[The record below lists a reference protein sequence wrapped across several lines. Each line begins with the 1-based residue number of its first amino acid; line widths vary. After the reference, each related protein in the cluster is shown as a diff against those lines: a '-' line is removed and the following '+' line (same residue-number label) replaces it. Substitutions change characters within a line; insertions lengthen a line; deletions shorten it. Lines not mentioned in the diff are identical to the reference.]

1 MNRPAVPVA
10 ARIATCLRW
19 LPALLV
25 PLLLAAGPI
34 GRELTGGEWALWL
47 PLLFAY
53 GLLPLADRI
62 IGSDPDDPPAQD
74 LADPLL
80 AALPGILAVLGSAL
94 LVGLAWYATERAES
108 THGFLALA
116 LASGLIGGLTIN
128 AAHEL
133 GHAAERG
140 RRRLA
145 FLALVPW
152 GYAHFSVEHNR
163 GHHRDVA
170 TPRDSASARLGESI
184 YRFARREWGGAWRR
198 AFALE
203 RVRLRAAGRAPFS
216 PANRLI
222 AGLALTALCWFA
234 LALWLGPAV
243 LAFLLLAAGFAHFQL
258 TSANYVE
265 HYGLLRRLLPDG
277 RREPVGI
284 AHSWNSPAW
293 LSNAVLLNLQRH
305 SDHHLHAARP
315 FHRLRHWPGAPQL
328 PGGYFE
334 MFLLAYLPPL
344 WFRVMDP
351 RAWRAA
357 GEDPAR
363 LNLDPRR
370 GAQALRAL
378 AYRTA
383 R

>member
-1 MNRPAVPVA
+1 MNHLAVP
-10 ARIATCLRW
+10 IAVKIAPSLRW
-19 LPALLV
+19 LPALLA
-25 PLLLAAGPI
+25 PLLFAAGPL
-34 GRELTGGEWALWL
+34 GRELAGGEWALWL
-47 PLLFAY
+47 PLFFAY

-62 IGSDPDDPPAQD
+62 IGADPGDPTARD
-74 LADPLL
+74 AADPLVD
-80 AALPGILAVLGSAL
+80 ALPGILAVLGFTL
-94 LVGLAWYATERAES
+94 LVGLAWYAIERVES
-108 THGFLALA
+108 IHGFLALA
-116 LASGLIGGLTIN
+116 LASGLIGGLAIN

-133 GHAAERG
+133 GHAAQRG

-152 GYAHFSVEHNR
+152 GYAHFPVEHNR
-163 GHHRDVA
+163 GHHREVA
-170 TPRDSASARLGESI
+170 TPDDSASARLGESI
-184 YRFARREWGGAWRR
+184 YRFALREWCGAWRR

-216 PANRLI
+216 LANRLL
-222 AGLALTALCWFA
+222 AGLALTALCWFG

-243 LAFLLLAAGFAHFQL
+243 LAFLLLAAAFAHFQL

-265 HYGLLRRLLPDG
+265 HYGLLRRVLPDG

-284 AHSWNSPAW
+284 AHAWNSPAW

-315 FHRLRHWPGAPQL
+315 FHRLRHWPEAPQL
-328 PGGYFE
+328 PAGYFE

-357 GEDPAR
+357 AGDPAR
-363 LNLDPRR
+363 LNIDPRR
-370 GAQALRAL
+370 GVQALRAL
-378 AYRTA
+378 AHRAT